1 MPHKHKAWLVIADG
15 DHARLVTAGADRH
28 FHTIETVKSPGAHG
42 HSGSHQNPHDAAKH
56 HFATKLAARVDE
68 LVARET
74 FDDLFIV
81 APPAIL
87 KDVRSHLGTA
97 ATFKLKAAVQK
108 DLTRVPDGDLPSHFP
123 DWPLV
128 LAA

>member
-1 MPHKHKAWLVIADG
+1 MPHKHTAWIVIADG

-28 FHTIETVKSPGAHG
+28 FHTTETIKSPGAQS

-56 HFATKLAARVDE
+56 HFAIRLAARVDQ
-68 LVARET
+68 LVTSER

-81 APPAIL
+81 APAAIL

-97 ATFKLKAAVQK
+97 ATFKLKAAVKK
-108 DLTRVPDGDLPSHFP
+108 DLTHVPDGDLPSHFP